1 MARKAADT
9 ADVKP
14 RSYRIDDE
22 TQKNFEELTKKYF
35 GSKNEC
41 LKSLIQLYELEESK
55 KTLPGFTADIDNFR
69 MHLSVI
75 EESYLHILQ
84 MNADAE
90 QRVGEKYALE
100 ITSMKK
106 TISSLQASLEKSSSD
121 VTNYKELYREQKNLA
136 DNRLDALS
144 KSQASLYDKDKM
156 IKMFEAQVSE
166 LTQELT
172 AVKEQ
177 LAANSERLSQI
188 DTLEVENEQLKAK
201 NAQMD
206 AQLTN
211 YEEQLEAEKKA
222 SAAAVEKTSS
232 DAAATLKK
240 ALQEAAFETE
250 KAIFAL
256 NTKHQEEINTLKE
269 QHLAQMQELIQK
281 YSQVQQ
287 IVQAPAQEDA
297 STKEPSKGASEGVKV
312 KKTPIDKQGK

>member
-84 MNADAE
+84 LNADAE
-90 QRVGEKYALE
+90 QRVGEKYSLD

-121 VTNYKELYREQKNLA
+121 VTNYKELFREQKNLA

-144 KSQASLYDKDKM
+144 KSQASLYDKEKM

-166 LTQELT
+166 LTQELAT
-172 AVKEQ
+172 AKEQ
-177 LAANSERLSQI
+177 LAANSERLAQV
-188 DTLEVENEQLKAK
+188 DALEVENEQLKAK

-206 AQLTN
+206 AQLTS

-222 SAAAVEKTSS
+222 AATAVEKTAS
-232 DAAATLKK
+232 DAAATLEKTLK
-240 ALQEAAFETE
+240 EASFEKE
-250 KAIFAL
+250 KAISAL

-269 QHLAQMQELIQK
+269 QHLSQMQEIIQK
-281 YSQVQQ
+281 YSQVPQ
-287 IVQAPAQEDA
+287 ILQAPSQEEAQTTEPPKG
-297 STKEPSKGASEGVKV
+297 STEKANTKRTTAG
-312 KKTPIDKQGK
+312 KQEK